1 MTTMTDEPKIF
12 VVGLSRTGTLSLT
25 RALKLLGIKAQH
37 YPNDPVTQ
45 RELKSGNYRLSIL
58 REYRALT
65 DIPVA
70 PFYAQFD
77 ELFPGSKFILTT
89 RPTEEWLVSVENH
102 YRNYVEHHRDQF
114 DDFISACVYGTL
126 HFSRQRFAYV
136 KELHEAACRSYFAG
150 RPEQFMVLELGSGW
164 DTLCPFLGCAVP
176 AASFPH
182 ANQGLSGPAT
192 APPREGILRRM
203 LGRARRRLG

>member
-1 MTTMTDEPKIF
+1 MSDEPRIF

-25 RALKLLGIKAQH
+25 RALNLLGIKAQH

-77 ELFPGSKFILTT
+77 ELFPGSRFILTT
-89 RPTEEWLVSVENH
+89 RPTEAWLASVENH

-126 HFSRQRFAYV
+126 HFSRRRFEYV
-136 KELHEAACRSYFAG
+136 KELHEATCRSYFAG
-150 RPEQFMVLELGSGW
+150 RPGQFLVLELGSGW
-164 DTLCPFLGCAVP
+164 DTLCPFLGCGVP
-176 AASFPH
+176 AEPFPH
-182 ANQGLSGPAT
+182 ANQALTEPAT
-192 APPREGILRRM
+192 VPAREGMLRRM
-203 LGRARRRLG
+203 LRRAMRRRK